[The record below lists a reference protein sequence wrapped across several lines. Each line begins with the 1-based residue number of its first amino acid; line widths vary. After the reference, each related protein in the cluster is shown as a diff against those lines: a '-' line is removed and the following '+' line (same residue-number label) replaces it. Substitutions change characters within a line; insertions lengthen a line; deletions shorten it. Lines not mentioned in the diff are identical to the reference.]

1 MTDDPY
7 APRQRAGWFTPAAV
21 LSLMFMLVGA
31 VSYLLHVTID
41 PGSLPLDQR
50 ALYEA
55 EPWWMTGAFGVAV
68 WVGLA
73 GAILLVMRRKLAA
86 ALLLVSLVAT
96 AIWFAGFLIVPGL
109 RLNMSSNDLAL
120 PAVIVVLTWTI
131 FWFARHSAQRG
142 WLK

>member
-31 VSYLLHVTID
+31 ASYLLHVTID
-41 PGSLPLDQR
+41 PATLPLDQR

-73 GAILLVMRRKLAA
+73 GTILLVMRRKLAA
-86 ALLLVSLVAT
+86 ALLLVSLAAT
-96 AIWFAGFLIVPGL
+96 VIWFVGFLIVPGL
-109 RLNMSSNDLAL
+109 RLNLSSNDLAL
-120 PAVIVVLTWTI
+120 PAVILVLTWTI